1 MNLFLAITVRLRDV
15 FYLLFYGAMLKM
27 LRVATSLLK
36 QARKM
41 IFYLGSVC
49 ECLVLTKNSCKNFWH
64 VLLSFWFKGLAK
76 KIFGL
81 KVL

>member
-1 MNLFLAITVRLRDV
+1 
-15 FYLLFYGAMLKM
+15 MLKM

-49 ECLVLTKNSCKNFWH
+49 ECLVLAKFVQEFLACIVVILVQEACKEKFWLKNVIKI
-64 VLLSFWFKGLAK
+64 KKMGLQNEF
-76 KIFGL
+76 I
-81 KVL
+81 